1 VPQKAETY
9 RQKAEECLRAAAG
22 VSDPQAKATW
32 LEMAQQ
38 WMLLA
43 TSRDQRAANDPKPD
57 AGTTNPAADPRARPE
72 RAHNRT

>member
-1 VPQKAETY
+1 MTKRAETY

-43 TSRDQRAANDPKPD
+43 TSRDQRAAANDPKPD
-57 AGTTNPAADPRARPE
+57 GEDE
-72 RAHNRT
+72 AHNGTSRA